1 MRNQRVRVACRGT
14 NAGSH
19 TYQLCYNR
27 LTRETVTSHGKRP
40 RNYITST
47 HDRIV
52 NR

>member
-1 MRNQRVRVACRGT
+1 MRIRRVRVACSGT
-14 NAGSH
+14 NAVSH
-19 TYQLCYNR
+19 TYQSCYNR

-47 HDRIV
+47 NDRIV